1 MNRKGYVFVSDVSEA
16 FWMERKGE
24 WGKMMK
30 SSQLSASRSNV
41 LSFRL
46 LYQVSLFPVFSFR
59 PSFVHF

>member
-1 MNRKGYVFVSDVSEA
+1 MNRKGYVLVSDVSEA